1 MSEGFLFRRP
11 ALAARIADEALGLDP
26 LEGNS
31 GLFLAAP
38 RRTGKS
44 TFLKVDL
51 EPEMR
56 KRGVLTVYVDLWA
69 DRAREPG
76 ELISDAIKAAVQSL
90 DSGIVKLARRA
101 GMSKVG
107 VGSWL
112 AVDID
117 KIGKPGGV
125 TLADAI
131 GHLIERNGRPVL
143 LIVDE
148 AQHALT
154 TDAGSRAMF
163 ALKSARDTLNIGAK
177 PSDVANVRLG
187 LVFTGSHRDKLGSLV
202 SERAQPFFGASI
214 TNFPL
219 LGRDFTDAYTGF
231 INKRLASD
239 RQLDPDEVFTAFQV
253 VACRPEFL
261 QAAIKD
267 YSIGALGEATTPRSL
282 QECATIARDHY
293 WATFDAAWP
302 EMTDLQ
308 KAVLRRVVEKGEG
321 FRPFDSEALAAYS
334 AGVNQTITAPDVQS
348 ALEALRN
355 KGFIVRLERG
365 RYTLEDPSVGE
376 WLTDRSYSEMSNA
389 RRSK

>member
-1 MSEGFLFRRP
+1 MSEGFLFRRR
-11 ALAARIADEALGLDP
+11 ALARSIADKALGLDP

-44 TFLKVDL
+44 TFIKVDL
-51 EPEMR
+51 EPELR

-76 ELISDAIKAAVQSL
+76 ELISDSIKAAIGSL

-107 VGSWL
+107 VGTWL
-112 AVDID
+112 AVDIE

-131 GHLIERNGRPVL
+131 GHLIERNGRPVV

-148 AQHALT
+148 AQHAVT
-154 TDAGSRAMF
+154 TEAGSRAMF

-177 PSDVANVRLG
+177 TSDVANVRLG

-219 LGRDFTDAYTGF
+219 LGREFTDAYTGF

-239 RQLDPDEVFTAFQV
+239 RHLDPDDVFTVFLL
-253 VACRPEFL
+253 VASRPEFL

-267 YSIGALGEATTPRSL
+267 YSIGTLGEAMSPRSL
-282 QECATIARDHY
+282 QECVMIARDRY
-293 WATFDAAWP
+293 WASFDAAWQ

-308 KAVLRRVVEKGEG
+308 KAVLRRVVEKEEG
-321 FRPFDSEALAAYS
+321 FRPFDGEALAAYS
-334 AGVNQTITAPDVQS
+334 ADVKQTITTPDVQS

-355 KGFIVRLERG
+355 NGFIVRLERG
-365 RYTLEDPSVGE
+365 RYTLEDPSVSE
-376 WLTDRSYSEMSNA
+376 WLTERCYPPKSNS